1 MGYRIAATP
10 LLPVLYVQGR
20 RLHRTVPRLP
30 EPPGARVGDST
41 TDLARARAPRAGAD
55 GVDGVDDVDGVAATT
70 PGTLRLLVLGDSAA
84 AGVGAASQDEALL
97 GRLVAALGSHG
108 PVAWRLVARTGAT
121 AAGTRRHLAAHP
133 PAPGETYDV
142 AVVSLGLNDVIAGRP
157 AAAVLDDLQAIL
169 DTLARDWGVRHA
181 VLTGMPPVGRV
192 PALPQPLRWYL
203 GGRARAMNAALDAW
217 AAGRPDR
224 EVLHLEATLGALD
237 AAAMATDGFHPGPPL
252 YAAWGRA
259 AAARVRA
266 WHGAHGAARR
276 SPGA

>member
-1 MGYRIAATP
+1 MGYRLAATP

-20 RLHRTVPRLP
+20 RLRRTVPRLP

-41 TDLARARAPRAGAD
+41 TELARATPRDGAERGD
-55 GVDGVDDVDGVAATT
+55 GGAAMARD
-70 PGTLRLLVLGDSAA
+70 PLRLLVLGDSAA

-169 DTLARDWGVRHA
+169 ATLARDWGVRHA
-181 VLTGMPPVGRV
+181 VLTGMPPVGRF

-203 GGRARAMNAALDAW
+203 GARARAMNAALDAW

-237 AAAMATDGFHPGPPL
+237 AAAMATDGFHPGPAL

-266 WHGAHGAARR
+266 WHAAQAT
-276 SPGA
+276 PGA